1 MQHAAVLV
9 GRPHCECIFSLFGGV
24 FNVKHLE
31 TLWTKSTTPD
41 FMLKFYF
48 YFKSF
53 YIFFG
58 FTLWFIFSLS
68 SRFEIWPRIYQIC
81 VIGVLKILRRSAVVD
96 LFKDVIGLKRT
107 LQKQLN

>member
-53 YIFFG
+53 YIFLALHCGLFLVYPADLKSG
-58 FTLWFIFSLS
+58 HVYI
-68 SRFEIWPRIYQIC
+68 RF
-81 VIGVLKILRRSAVVD
+81 V
-96 LFKDVIGLKRT
+96 
-107 LQKQLN
+107 